1 MIGIFGDSFADINP
15 AHLTDEENDIM
26 PWPLHLQKMTGEKV
40 MTHGKTA
47 TSTYWSYKN
56 FIQYHTAYDKIIFV
70 YSEYNRWHTL
80 KNQYERLAYLTDADR
95 LDLLDPQF
103 REAGEALMKVKPF
116 IFDEE
121 FNKFIYQ
128 SIFDKVNRTCRRLGK
143 PLINIMPFELNYDE
157 KELPIDI
164 SDAAGPCLTNIIE
177 ISLEEAKKS
186 SVLDN
191 LIRTMP
197 DLRHNHLN
205 SHNTKVLAEIV
216 MDSFFATEGLFKL
229 AKNSKFKYDEIYI
242 QHIIKHVESQ

>member
-15 AHLTDEENDIM
+15 SHLTDEANGIM
-26 PWPLHLQKMTGEKV
+26 PWPMHLENIADEKV
-40 MTHGKTA
+40 ITHGKTA

-56 FIQYHTAYDKIIFV
+56 FLTYHAFYDKIIFV

-80 KNQYERLAYLTDADR
+80 KDQYERLAYLTEAER
-95 LDLLDPQF
+95 LDLLDPEF
-103 REAGEALMKVKPF
+103 KEAGEALMKVKPF

-128 SIFDKVNRTCRRLGK
+128 SIFDRVNKICKRSGK
-143 PLINIMPFELNYDE
+143 LLVNIMPFELNYTE

-164 SDAAGPCLTNIIE
+164 SEAAGPCLTNILE
-177 ISLEEAKKS
+177 ISLEESRRSKA
-186 SVLDN
+186 LDKH
-191 LIRTMP
+191 IRTMP

-216 MDSFFATEGLFKL
+216 QESFLSSEGLLKL
-229 AKNSKFKYDEIYI
+229 AKDSRFKYDDAYI
-242 QHIIKHVESQ
+242 QHIIKYMENQ